1 MKNTLLVTAILL
13 VGACAATH
21 TIKSVAGEYEIKED
35 RFTTVQIYRPV
46 FLENGVY
53 QEYVNGKKTGEEDKW
68 AISKEGE
75 IHIEWEDGDIGV
87 YSVNKDGGITWIAEI
102 NGEGRKELSKKHQK
116 TWRKIK

>member
-1 MKNTLLVTAILL
+1 

-53 QEYVNGKKTGEEDKW
+53 QEYVNGKKTGEEYKW

-75 IHIEWEDGDIGV
+75 IRIEWEDGDIGV

-116 TWRKIK
+116 TWGKIK